1 MVVSSSVQT
10 TIVDELRAADA
21 VRRARTSTE
30 TRNRLAEPILQRV
43 ASGDPSAVQ
52 ECLDRYGGLVWS
64 LARRF
69 CSSQQEA
76 EDAAQDVFI
85 EIWNKAPRY
94 DPALSSEITFVAMI
108 ARRRLIDRGRRRQRA
123 LPTEAIEEGAEL
135 PEHDRALELVDVGDE
150 ARRAADALAKLRPDE
165 QRVLKL
171 AIYEGLSHDQIAKAT
186 TLPLGTVKTHL
197 RRGLARVRE
206 MLGIDPGTLRE
217 EGGS

>member
-1 MVVSSSVQT
+1 MTLPSSLPAHARRETRGPRS
-10 TIVDELRAADA
+10 LRAVGAP
-21 VRRARTSTE
+21 SGSE
-30 TRNRLAEPILQRV
+30 TRLSEPILQRV
-43 ASGDPSAVQ
+43 AAGDASAVQ

-69 CSSQQEA
+69 CTNQQEA
-76 EDAAQDVFI
+76 EDAAQEVFI

-108 ARRRLIDRGRRRQRA
+108 ARRRLIDRSRRRQRA
-123 LPTEAIEEGAEL
+123 LPTEAIEDETVL
-135 PEHDRALELVDVGDE
+135 PETDASLELVDVGDE
-150 ARRAADALAKLRPDE
+150 ARRAAQALARLRPDE

-206 MLGIDPGTLRE
+206 MLGIDPSELRQGAE
-217 EGGS
+217 S